1 MNLPPV
7 VRWMACAVLS
17 VACAAE
23 AAFAREAPSRQGG
36 WEFSI
41 GPTVLL
47 ADTLRFSDGAMLET
61 DDDLGFV
68 FTLGYHV
75 SPRFLLSAE
84 MSWNN
89 VGYEASL
96 PSVDDP
102 PGEPARGFGE
112 FDLSTLSGA
121 ATWHLLSGRFTPF
134 LSAGLGWT
142 WVDTGITIGPPQLAC
157 WWHPWYGHICRP
169 FQATRTEES
178 ASYGPGGGFR
188 WEFGTAHADYDWFA
202 RLRFDRRWADLNRTD
217 GTPSFDS
224 IRLEFGAK
232 F

>member
-1 MNLPPV
+1 MNIPPV
-7 VRWMACAVLS
+7 ISWI
-17 VACAAE
+17 ACAAVLTVAFEPE
-23 AAFAREAPSRQGG
+23 AAAREAPTREGR

-47 ADTLRFSDGAMLET
+47 ADTLSFGNGAALET
-61 DDDLGFV
+61 DDDLGFA
-68 FTLGYHV
+68 FAFGYHV
-75 SPRFLLSAE
+75 SPRLLLSAE

-112 FDLSTLSGA
+112 FDLSTFSGT
-121 ATWHLLSGRFTPF
+121 ATLHLLPGRFTPF

-142 WVDTGITIGPPQLAC
+142 WVDTGITIGPPQLTC
-157 WWHPWYGHICRP
+157 WWDPWYGHICRP

-178 ASYGPGGGFR
+178 VSYSLGGGFR
-188 WEFGTAHADYDWFA
+188 WEFGAGRGYYDWFA
-202 RLRFDRRWADLNRTD
+202 RLGFERRWADFNRTD
-217 GTPSFDS
+217 GTLTFDS
-224 IRLEFGAK
+224 IRLEFGAT